1 MTTIE
6 NKERLS
12 VVALFITII
21 CFNDGADWVK
31 FPLLALGI
39 ILLICS
45 LYGYYR
51 NEENLK
57 KEKEFQ

>member
-12 VVALFITII
+12 VVALFITVI
-21 CFNDGADWVK
+21 CFNDGADWIK
-31 FPLLALGI
+31 FPLLALGV
-39 ILLICS
+39 ILLIWS
-45 LYGYYR
+45 LYDYYR

-57 KEKEFQ
+57 KENEF

>member
-12 VVALFITII
+12 VATLFITVI
-21 CFNDGADWVK
+21 CLNDSTDWIK
-31 FPLLALGI
+31 FPLLALGV
-39 ILLICS
+39 ILLIWS
-45 LYGYYR
+45 LYDYYR

-57 KEKEFQ
+57 KEKEF